1 VDKDGSYELWGDLTI
16 KGITKKIKL
25 DVEFGG
31 VIKDPWGNEKAAF
44 SINGAVNRK
53 DFELN
58 WNVPLDGGGLLV
70 GEEVKIHAEIQ
81 LKRSA

>member
-1 VDKDGSYELWGDLTI
+1 
-16 KGITKKIKL
+16 
-25 DVEFGG
+25 